1 MNDYDSF
8 HAIASSQSFSNV
20 LIFLSCFLPLG
31 WPRRIL
37 TSKPSSV
44 RNALVPGFDKEGRL
58 SWELRAIEVAPR
70 SDKLYETLKPY
81 LKFFDKSGVRME
93 AKSSSGVF
101 NLKNGFAR
109 GDDYLSVKSSGFF
122 ARGKSWEWSQ
132 KSDAGSHRMIFG
144 ENGKVSFPT
153 DLGEA
158 LAERE
163 PFGVRGCPQEQLVSE
178 GGEKLKTLTVA
189 QANYI
194 EFLAASETSHH
205 FFLEGNVSVEGEELI
220 LTSNK
225 MKVEFEKE
233 QNSSSD
239 AIGRISRITAS
250 GKVRLS
256 QEGRTSFWT
265 HRYGCPERRVL
276 LEGSRPESKTKNGVP
291 QSETKLFWKR
301 ESRREC

>member
-1 MNDYDSF
+1 MAAADLD
-8 HAIASSQSFSNV
+8 
-20 LIFLSCFLPLG
+20 L
-31 WPRRIL
+31 R
-37 TSKPSSV
+37 KPSSV

-256 QEGRTSFWT
+256 QEGRTSFCDSL
-265 HRYGCPERRVL
+265 GMDVLKGEVL
-276 LEGSRPESKTKNGVP
+276 LEGNPARD
-291 QSETKLFWKR
+291 
-301 ESRREC
+301 